1 MTAHDI
7 AALRRSLAPVLVRI
21 ATRQQEL
28 GRALTAAEVMALV
41 GAVSWSRAVASSAGD
56 VPPGSGSARP

>member
-1 MTAHDI
+1 MTARDI

-28 GRALTAAEVMALV
+28 GRALTAAEVMALA